1 MNWLLLL
8 TALISGCATTDL
20 GDFHAEGAKASAGC
34 LKGGYALAGGQL
46 TRAKVNQQF
55 KGTLKITPECE
66 ITIESETSD
75 GSGQTNRV
83 P

>member
-46 TRAKVNQQF
+46 TRAKVNGDF
-55 KGTLKITPECE
+55 VGRILITPDCA
-66 ITIESETSD
+66 IQIKSEAPD
-75 GSGQTNRV
+75 GSTN
-83 P
+83 